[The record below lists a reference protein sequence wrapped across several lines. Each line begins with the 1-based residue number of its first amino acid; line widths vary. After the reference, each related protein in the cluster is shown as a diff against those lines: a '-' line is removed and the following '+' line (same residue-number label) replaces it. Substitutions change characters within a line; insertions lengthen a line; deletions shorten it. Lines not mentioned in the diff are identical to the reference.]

1 MPAATDLVDRQ
12 IAAFRARDTDAFL
25 SCYAKDVKIRDF
37 DGNVMADGLEGLR
50 EFYGPIFRDSP
61 QLSMQIPHRIA
72 VGGYVIDE
80 EQGSGLNAPG
90 YPSTMHG
97 IAVYRVRDE
106 LIQDVL
112 LLLT

>member
-25 SCYAKDVKIRDF
+25 SCYAEDVKIRDI
-37 DGNVMADGLEGLR
+37 DGNIMADGLEGMR
-50 EFYGPIFRDSP
+50 EFYRPIFRDSP
-61 QLSMQIPHRIA
+61 QLSMQILHRIA
-72 VGGYVIDE
+72 AGDYVIDE
-80 EQGSGLNAPG
+80 EQASGLNTSG

>member
-1 MPAATDLVDRQ
+1 MPTATDLVDRQ

-25 SCYAKDVKIRDF
+25 ACYAKDAKIRDF

-72 VGGYVIDE
+72 AGDYVIDE

-97 IAVYRVRDE
+97 IAVYRVRDD